1 MLPLIS
7 LQLALIEPELER
19 RERYLVACVK
29 AANIRAAYR
38 DRIVCFRVAGP
49 QLTMSGNSDLRQMG
63 ERCLHLVEWY
73 DAEVTAAAEKAAP

>member
-1 MLPLIS
+1 
-7 LQLALIEPELER
+7 LER

-49 QLTMSGNSDLRQMG
+49 QLAMSGNPDLRQMG

-73 DAEVTAAAEKAAP
+73 DAEVTTAAEKATP